1 MVAFW
6 YDMIRHSSDDSHFT
20 TGIFRDVD
28 VLMFPPEGYIEDCTL
43 KTEFDLNTEPNSATL
58 FFALKTNINQEL
70 EFRIGLYD
78 HNHDLVCSI
87 YGDKAQ
93 TSLEKGQDGFQSH
106 VTIAN
111 PTKWTAETPYLY
123 SFKMQLVDG
132 TRIVHEVSQRIG
144 FRQVEMK
151 NGNLCVNGKP
161 LLLKGVNHHDHHPK
175 YGRAVPHEYI
185 QRDLLLMKRHNINAI
200 RTSHYPPDPCLLDL
214 CDELGFWV
222 IDEADLECH
231 GFHEAI
237 ARTAETDK
245 HFSYFERLNE
255 IEPKAAAFTSDN
267 DSWRAAY
274 LDRMECLVERDKNHP
289 SIIIWSLGNESFYG
303 KNHAAMHK
311 LGKELDP
318 TRPIHYEGDREAKT
332 ADVFSYMYPSLEY
345 LIERATADEDAFKKP
360 IILCEYAHAMGNGPG
375 ALEEY
380 QAAFRGHRRLQGGFI
395 WEWANH
401 GIWQESLKRYSY
413 GGDFG
418 DEPNDGSFVMDG
430 LCFSD
435 HTPTPGLIELKK
447 VFEPV
452 HCSYE
457 KAILHVTNGYDF
469 SSLEHLE
476 AKWEIYT
483 FPSEAQTRASRKV
496 LSSGSLEVPR
506 VAAGATT
513 EVPLN
518 QINDQI
524 SGSRPSGE
532 TWFTLS
538 FQVKQGFQSQ
548 WAQAG
553 HEVAF
558 FQTRLETSHGFP
570 LLRPSSQS
578 SPAIHSTST
587 SIAIKAGF
595 STFTFARSTGHLTDW
610 IHKLTALLAHSAGP
624 QLTVWRAP
632 TDNDLGADAA
642 VWKRYG
648 LDKMVHNV
656 RSMEVTPY
664 EGYVKVDVVT
674 AFAPPV
680 LAWKLTVNTTYTVL
694 ADGGLLIDVEVTPH
708 GDFSPTLPSLG
719 LSCILPMEF
728 DNVVWFGKGPGE
740 SYVDSCA
747 SQRVGTYQKSVDE
760 LFTNYEVPQEN
771 GSRMDARWLTLT
783 NQDAKGVAVRMVESE
798 HEEKLFSFSALHYT
812 AEDLEKAMHAG
823 PELERYKREEVV
835 LRMEV
840 AHHGLGTASC
850 GPGVLEN
857 YQLKTRKEGW
867 KFGFEMKP
875 VGFDGD

>member
-1 MVAFW
+1 V
-6 YDMIRHSSDDSHFT
+6 
-20 TGIFRDVD
+20 
-28 VLMFPPEGYIEDCTL
+28 FPPEGYIEDCTL
-43 KTEFDLNTEPNSATL
+43 KTEFNLKTEPNSATL
-58 FFALKTNINQEL
+58 FFALKTHINRKL
-70 EFRIGLYD
+70 EVRISLFN
-78 HNHDLVCSI
+78 HNHDLVSSI
-87 YGDKAQ
+87 HGDESRM
-93 TSLEKGQDGFQSH
+93 SLKKGQDGLQSH
-106 VTIAN
+106 VTIAD
-111 PTKWTAETPYLY
+111 PIKWTAETPYLY

-161 LLLKGVNHHDHHPK
+161 LLLKGVNRHDHHPK

-185 QRDLLLMKRHNINAI
+185 HRDLLLMKQHNINAI
-200 RTSHYPPDPCLLDL
+200 RTSHYPPDPYLLDL

-231 GFHEAI
+231 GFYEAI
-237 ARTAETDK
+237 ARTVEIDR
-245 HFSYFERLNE
+245 HLSYFERLNE
-255 IEPKAAAFTSDN
+255 IEPKATAFTSDN

-274 LDRMECLVERDKNHP
+274 LDRMERLVERDKNHP

-303 KNHAAMHK
+303 KNHAAMYK

-318 TRPIHYEGDREAKT
+318 TRPIHYEGDRDAKT

-345 LIERATADEDAFKKP
+345 LIERATADEDAFEKP

-380 QAAFRGHRRLQGGFI
+380 QGAFRDHRRLQGGFI

-401 GIWQESLKRYSY
+401 GIWQENLKRYAY

-435 HTPTPGLIELKK
+435 HTPTPGLMELKK

-457 KAILHVTNGYDF
+457 KGILYVTNGYDF

-476 AKWEIYT
+476 AKWETCT
-483 FPSEAQTRASRKV
+483 FPSEAQTRASKKV
-496 LSSGSLEVPR
+496 LSKGSLEVPR

-513 EVPLN
+513 KVPLN
-518 QINDQI
+518 QISDQL

-532 TWFTLS
+532 TWLTIS
-538 FQVKQGFQSQ
+538 FQVKQGFQPQ
-548 WAQAG
+548 WAQPDR
-553 HEVAF
+553 EVAF
-558 FQTRLETSHGFP
+558 FQTRLKTSHGFP
-570 LLRPSSQS
+570 LLRPTSQS
-578 SPAIHSTST
+578 SPTIHWTPT
-587 SIAIKAGF
+587 SIAIEAGS
-595 STFTFARSTGHLTDW
+595 STFTFARSTGHLAHW
-610 IHKLTALLAHSAGP
+610 IHKSTTLFAPSFGP

-632 TDNDLGADAA
+632 TDNDLGSDAA

-648 LDKMVHNV
+648 LDKMLHNV
-656 RSMEVTPY
+656 RSMEATPN
-664 EGYVKVDVVT
+664 GSSVKIDVVT

-680 LAWKLTVNTTYTVL
+680 LAWKLTVSTTYTIS
-694 ADGGLLIDVEVTPH
+694 AGGKLSIDVKVTPH
-708 GDFSPTLPSLG
+708 GNFPPTMPRLG
-719 LSCILPMEF
+719 LGCMLPMEF
-728 DNVVWFGKGPGE
+728 ENVVWFGKGPGE

-747 SQRVGTYQKSVDE
+747 SQRVGIYQKPVDE

-771 GSRMDARWLTLT
+771 GNRMDARWLTLT
-783 NQDAKGVAVRMVESE
+783 NEEAKGVAVRMNESE
-798 HEEKLFSFSALHYT
+798 DEEKLFSWNASHYT
-812 AEDLEKAMHAG
+812 AGDLEKGMHAG
-823 PELERYKREEVV
+823 PELEKYKRAEVV
-835 LRMEV
+835 LRMDV

-850 GPGVLEN
+850 GPGVLEK

-867 KFGFEMKP
+867 KFGFELKA
-875 VGFDGD
+875 VGFDDE